1 MTRRRQGRPGPPL
14 TGRVEMTNL
23 SEDVAPALTG
33 PPVGRN
39 RFAWARS
46 TLARLGGVTLAV
58 VIVGAYFSVRT
69 HGDLLVTANLLGIL
83 RGLSTIAIMGF
94 GLTAVIITGEIDLSF
109 AAVYGLSTNIVSVLW
124 ITHGVPVYL
133 AIVIAFLAAT
143 VVGAFNAFFT
153 AVVKIPSFIAT
164 LGSSTLVFGF
174 TLYIGQTQNLS
185 YQYPPIGHTVPSGE
199 ASFFKNLGNS
209 ALPGNFPEQ
218 GLWTVALLVVFAFV
232 LGRTLFGFRLK
243 AIGGSRSAAE
253 IVRLPIT
260 RYVFLAF
267 VISACTAC
275 LAGLLDFSFVGTAG
289 PNDGQT
295 YLFPVFAAVIIGG
308 ASLAGGKGGA
318 VGTVT
323 GALLLAV
330 LANGFALIAAGP
342 FAQQLLLGTVTV
354 GAVVIDR
361 LTSKRA

>member
-1 MTRRRQGRPGPPL
+1 MSNVSEDLVSALAPSIRRQHLR
-14 TGRVEMTNL
+14 
-23 SEDVAPALTG
+23 
-33 PPVGRN
+33 
-39 RFAWARS
+39 WART

-58 VIVGAYFSVRT
+58 LAIGAYFSVRT
-69 HGDLLVTANLLGIL
+69 HGDLLVSSNLLGIL

-94 GLTAVIITGEIDLSF
+94 GLTAVIIAAEIDLSF
-109 AAVYGLSTNIVSVLW
+109 AAVYGLSTNIVAVLW

-133 AIVIAFLAAT
+133 AVAIAFLAAIA
-143 VVGAFNAFFT
+143 VGLFNAFFT

-174 TLYIGQTQNLS
+174 TLYIGQTQVLS
-185 YQYPPIGHTVPSGE
+185 YEFPPAGHSISTGDV
-199 ASFFKNLGNS
+199 SFFRNLGNA
-209 ALPGNFPEQ
+209 ALPGNVPEQ
-218 GLWTVALLVVFAFV
+218 GLWTLTLLIVFALV
-232 LGRTLFGFRLK
+232 LSRTLFGFRLK

-275 LAGLLDFSFVGTAG
+275 LAGLLDFSFVGSAS

-308 ASLAGGKGGA
+308 ASLTGGKGGA

>member
-1 MTRRRQGRPGPPL
+1 
-14 TGRVEMTNL
+14 MTNL
-23 SEDVAPALTG
+23 SEDIGAAAPSRSRRRFSRAL
-33 PPVGRN
+33 
-39 RFAWARS
+39 A

-69 HGDLLVTANLLGIL
+69 HGNLLVSSNLLGIL

-94 GLTAVIITGEIDLSF
+94 GLTPVIIAGEIDLSF
-109 AAVYGLSTNIVSVLW
+109 AAVYGLSTNIVAVLW
-124 ITHGVPVYL
+124 ITDGVPVYV
-133 AIVIAFLAAT
+133 AILVAFLAAIA
-143 VVGAFNAFFT
+143 VGLFNAFFT

-174 TLYIGQTQNLS
+174 TLYVGQTQNLA
-185 YQYPPIGHTVPSGE
+185 YEFPPEGHAVPTGDV
-199 ASFFKNLGNS
+199 SFFKNLGNA
-209 ALPGNFPEQ
+209 ALPGDFPEQ
-218 GLWTVALLVVFAFV
+218 GLWTIALLLVFAFL

-253 IVRLPIT
+253 IVRLPVK
-260 RYVFLAF
+260 RYIFISF
-267 VISACTAC
+267 VICACMAC
-275 LAGLLDFSFVGTAG
+275 LAALLDFSFVGSAG

-308 ASLAGGKGGA
+308 ASLSGGKGSA
-318 VGTVT
+318 IGTVT

-342 FAQQLLLGTVTV
+342 FAQQLLLGSVTV
-354 GAVVIDR
+354 GAVVMDR
-361 LTSKRA
+361 LTNRRA